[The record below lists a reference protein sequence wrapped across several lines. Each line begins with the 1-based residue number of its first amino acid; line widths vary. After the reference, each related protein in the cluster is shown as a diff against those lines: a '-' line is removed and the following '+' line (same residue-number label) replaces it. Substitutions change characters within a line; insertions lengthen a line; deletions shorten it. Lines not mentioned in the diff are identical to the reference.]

1 MARMKARNVGK
12 GATLI
17 TLMSNPI
24 VRRAVI
30 RGANKVI
37 TSVSNKMAE
46 RSETK
51 AAAGAPPPVGQ
62 TTVIPKPVP
71 PKTVPPKTVGTPT
84 SFAESAAVETIVSSV
99 ASVAK
104 PYVDK
109 LAESDAGRSVL
120 QVVNSVTGQALG
132 GVPSQPKSGAASVAS
147 FVGNIIS
154 GQVSKPA
161 PKPEPKGPGAEV
173 KFTQVKPPPASAET
187 PAPKAMQWPPPK
199 SNGSPGS

>member
-1 MARMKARNVGK
+1 MARMKAKNVGK

-30 RGANKVI
+30 KGANKVI
-37 TSVSNKMAE
+37 EVGSNKMAA
-46 RSETK
+46 RSEKK
-51 AAAGAPPPVGQ
+51 ATATAPPPVEGQ

-71 PKTVPPKTVGTPT
+71 PKPASKPA

-99 ASVAK
+99 ASAAK
-104 PYVDK
+104 PFVDK
-109 LAESDAGRSVL
+109 LAASDAGRSVL

-132 GVPSQPKSGAASVAS
+132 GVPAQPKGGAASVAS

-154 GQVSKPA
+154 GQVGSPA
-161 PKPEPKGPGAEV
+161 PKPEAKGPGADV
-173 KFTQVKPPPASAET
+173 KFTQVKPPPATADT
-187 PAPKAMQWPPPK
+187 PSPKAMQWPPPK
-199 SNGSPGS
+199 SNGSSGS

>member
-1 MARMKARNVGK
+1 MAKMKAKNVGK

-30 RGANKVI
+30 KGANKV
-37 TSVSNKMAE
+37 VEVGSNKMAA
-46 RSETK
+46 RSASK
-51 AAAGAPPPVGQ
+51 SAASSPPPVEGQ
-62 TTVIPKPVP
+62 TTVIPKPAP
-71 PKTVPPKTVGTPT
+71 PKPAKPS
-84 SFAESAAVETIVSSV
+84 SFAESAAVESIVSSV
-99 ASVAK
+99 ASAAK

-109 LAESDAGRSVL
+109 LAASDAGRSVL

-132 GVPSQPKSGAASVAS
+132 GVPAQPKRGGASVAS

-154 GQVSKPA
+154 GQVSSPA
-161 PKPEPKGPGAEV
+161 PKPEAKGPGADV
-173 KFTQVKPPPASAET
+173 KFTQVKPPAATAET

-199 SNGSPGS
+199 SNGSAGS